1 MVSNGNIMNID
12 EIDIEED
19 DLSLN
24 EQGLLSIS
32 SSTYGAYCPVDSL
45 HSIYK
50 AIDTDLKEVDKIHK
64 ISAINSQNYWWIV
77 IILLCVEW
85 YMRKKRGLL

>member
-1 MVSNGNIMNID
+1 M
-12 EIDIEED
+12 EED
-19 DLSLN
+19 NLSLN
-24 EQGLLSIS
+24 EQGLLSMS
-32 SSTYGAYCPVDSL
+32 SSTDGAYCPVDSL

-50 AIDTDLKEVDKIHK
+50 AIDTNLKQVDKIHK
-64 ISAINSQNYWWIV
+64 ISAINSQNYWWII